1 MTKKIIAVFMII
13 FYLFSSLFSNEEGSL
28 DRIINNTERK
38 FRSVD
43 DYEVKMTISMSI
55 PAFRMPKK
63 KYHIF
68 FKQPNKIKIKSRGFG
83 VLPRTGMFTSPIE
96 NFDNLTDIKINN
108 KIEKLKKDNI
118 MISGN
123 LILDS
128 LALDMPNDYAKLT
141 FKPTVDVVI
150 DTFNWVI
157 TRVTTKIDT
166 VKIMEIK
173 NKFDFVDK
181 DFYLPIESKVE
192 YYVKD
197 ARLTKWMKKD
207 VGLFIGDQQNIK
219 GDMVKGLITVFYN
232 DYRVNRGIEDSI
244 F

>member
-1 MTKKIIAVFMII
+1 MKKRIIILFVSLQ
-13 FYLFSSLFSNEEGSL
+13 YLLTCLYPNDGESIN
-28 DRIINNTERK
+28 RIINNTERK
-38 FRSVD
+38 YRLVN
-43 DYEVKMTISMSI
+43 DYEVKMVISMSI

-83 VLPRTGMFTSPIE
+83 VMPRTGMFTSPIE
-96 NFDNLTDIKINN
+96 NFDNLTDLKIKN
-108 KIEKLKKDNI
+108 KYNQPHKNRIV
-118 MISGN
+118 ISGN

-128 LALDMPNDYAKLT
+128 LELEMPNDYAKLT

-150 DTFNWVI
+150 DTSKWVI

-173 NKFDFVDK
+173 NRFDFVDK
-181 DFYLPIESKVE
+181 DFYLPVESKVE

-197 ARLTKWMKKD
+197 ARLSKWMKKD
-207 VGLFIGDQQNIK
+207 IGLFIGDQKNIS
-219 GDMVKGLITVFYN
+219 GDMVKGLITVLYDN
-232 DYRVNRGIEDSI
+232 YKVNRGIEDSV